1 MLERIFNAIVI
12 SSIFASVFFCLLTLI
27 KPLTKK
33 YFSAFW
39 HYFMYFCVVLVL
51 VIPIKINIPM
61 PKAETKSISV
71 SKYTTYEKIQ
81 SGVSSFEN
89 VKTTPKLKIDYSKI
103 WVSTSVSIFILKMS
117 KYGIFALKLKRKS
130 KKLKCDDLPNYI
142 KVRTSEFIVSPFVL
156 GVLFPKIYLP
166 KTDITKEET
175 EYVLHH
181 EMTHI
186 KRCDALIKWIV
197 MLAKC
202 LHWFNPLVY
211 FLSKEINLWC
221 EISCDISVTKNMD
234 NQNKKNYA
242 FTILKLIEHSHKKQ
256 ILTTSMAS
264 SKKILDKRFHFI
276 KMYKKRKTAIIST
289 FISFVILISFFT
301 LNGLVI
307 GIVNKEKPKTL
318 THSSTDGVLLEKE
331 VEKTVE
337 KVKNDDIKPAKK
349 TYEEEKITE
358 ETKDEVL
365 KSEKDDITYETET
378 EEGNQIEETY
388 FAGDVIIEEFIDEMN
403 TGKIIQNENSNSV
416 LFKSPLD
423 VVNLKSSHTWFNYSF
438 DKKFSYSVTVIP
450 DEKGRISLF
459 FDTDFDG
466 VSADIY
472 ISHIDRPNKG
482 WGYNFPMSNKKVYR
496 FVGFEKNEK
505 FQITVS
511 GYYPGGYG
519 ISGKALII

>member
-12 SSIFASVFFCLLTLI
+12 SSIFASIFFCLLTLI

-39 HYFMYFCVVLVL
+39 HYFMYFCIVLVL

-61 PKAETKSISV
+61 PKEETKSISV
-71 SKYTTYEKIQ
+71 SKYIPYEKIQ

-89 VKTTPKLKIDYSKI
+89 VKSAPNIKIDYSKI
-103 WVSTSVSIFILKMS
+103 WILTSVSIFIIKMA
-117 KYGIFALKLKRKS
+117 KYGVFALKLKRRS
-130 KKLKCDDLPNYI
+130 KKLNCDDLPNYI
-142 KVRTSEFIVSPFVL
+142 NVRNSEIITSPFVL
-156 GVLFPKIYLP
+156 GVFFPKMYLP
-166 KTDITKEET
+166 KTDMTDEELR
-175 EYVLHH
+175 YVLRH

-186 KRCDALIKWIV
+186 KRCDVLIKWVV
-197 MLAKC
+197 MFAKC
-202 LHWFNPLVY
+202 LHWFNPIVY
-211 FLSKEINLWC
+211 FLSKEISLWC
-221 EISCDISVTKNMD
+221 EISCDVSVTKNMD

-264 SKKILDKRFHFI
+264 SKKIIGKRFRFI
-276 KMYKKRKTAIIST
+276 KMYKKRKTTIISSFLS
-289 FISFVILISFFT
+289 FIMLISFFT
-301 LNGLVI
+301 LNGIAI
-307 GIVNKEKPKTL
+307 GIVNKEKQKPLPRANSNT
-318 THSSTDGVLLEKE
+318 VLAEKS
-331 VEKTVE
+331 VEEIQNDDLNE
-337 KVKNDDIKPAKK
+337 KVI
-349 TYEEEKITE
+349 EEIITE
-358 ETKDEVL
+358 DIKDEVL
-365 KSEKDDITYETET
+365 ENEKVDAIYEEENNEKSE
-378 EEGNQIEETY
+378 EEILIEEAY
-388 FAGDVIIEEFIDEMN
+388 FAGDVIIEEFTNEMN

-438 DKKFSYSVTVIP
+438 DKNFSYSVTVIP
-450 DEKGRISLF
+450 DENGRISLF

-482 WGYNFPMSNKKVYR
+482 WGYSFPMSNKKIYR

-505 FQITVS
+505 YQITIS

-519 ISGKALII
+519 INGKALII